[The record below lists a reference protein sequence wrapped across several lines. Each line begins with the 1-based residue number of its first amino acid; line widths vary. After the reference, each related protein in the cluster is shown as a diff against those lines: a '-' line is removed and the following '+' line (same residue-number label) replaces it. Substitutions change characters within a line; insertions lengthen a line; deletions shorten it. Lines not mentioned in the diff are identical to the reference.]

1 MQSDVTSALGLARS
15 VVTRSIRM
23 AVGWGIVALTL
34 SLSLDSRPC
43 AAQQPPVAPAN
54 PFLTAETEDAG
65 WPFVRGPSYDGHSPE
80 TEIADAW
87 PDTGPPVLWTR
98 ELGQGYSAFVA
109 RDRRVFTQAQSLG
122 GQFVYCL
129 DGDSGETIWRYRYGW
144 PYEAIGVYPGPR
156 ATPTLSGRYVYFAAP
171 NGLIGCLTVDSG
183 RLVWSVNVLE
193 RYTGR
198 GIGFGYACSP
208 TVIDGMVLLPV
219 GGEQAS
225 MVALD
230 AETGSEIWVSGSDP
244 ASYSPA
250 YPIEHDG
257 RKLVVGY
264 LQNALVVCDRRSGET
279 LVRIPLSHG
288 YDEHSAWPIHA
299 DGYLWF
305 SGPFRSG
312 SQLIQLTSVKT
323 PASSADDRAAGEFE
337 KIWKSGILSNDVSS
351 SVLVDGNLY
360 GFDIFDAQSKTQRA
374 SRGKF
379 RCIDFLT
386 GLDKWSIGTGR
397 PRRKNSARTSDEPEI
412 GQAGI
417 IVADGKLIVLNE
429 LGELILL
436 RATPERYEELAR
448 TSVLGGE
455 LTWTPPAL
463 HRGRV
468 YLRNHT
474 RAVCVFVGNPERLQA
489 TRPLLSVT
497 DVPQSQYRDLAAM
510 ILAIEP
516 EYAFDVPSSAWLRNW
531 YWTSLG
537 ILGAAAVLGF
547 AISRVVPGPHRQSIG
562 FGVYAVTAFLAG
574 AAGTTVLSQRMND
587 FVFTW
592 PVCLFVALQPVVQ
605 LVRKRSDLSGSRTRR
620 WMERLS
626 LLFFLAVALAY
637 FAICRRLSLIFEW
650 TFLVGFLAAAPVLRL
665 SSLCSGEG
673 LRSQLLRAF
682 LAGVAFTAFYGAS
695 VALLFARY

>member
-1 MQSDVTSALGLARS
+1 
-15 VVTRSIRM
+15 M
-23 AVGWGIVALTL
+23 AVGWGIVAV
-34 SLSLDSRPC
+34 SLSHNAGSC
-43 AAQQPPVAPAN
+43 AAQPTPATSNN
-54 PFLTAETEDAG
+54 PFLAPGTEDAG
-65 WPFVRGPSYDGHSPE
+65 WPFVRGPSYDGHSAE
-80 TEIADAW
+80 IEIADTW
-87 PDTGPPVLWTR
+87 PDSGPPVLWTR

-109 RDRRVFTQAQSLG
+109 GGLRVFTQAQSLG

-129 DGDSGETIWRYRYGW
+129 DADTGETIWRYRYGW

-156 ATPTLSGRYVYFAAP
+156 ATPTLSGRYVYFTAP
-171 NGLIGCLTVDSG
+171 NGLVGCLTVDRG
-183 RLVWSVNVLE
+183 RLVWSVNVLQ
-193 RYTGR
+193 RYGGR

-208 TVIDGMVLLPV
+208 TVVEGMVLLPV

-230 AETGSEIWVSGSDP
+230 AETGSEIWASGSDP

-250 YPIEHDG
+250 YPIKHDG
-257 RKLVVGY
+257 RTLVVGY
-264 LQNALVVCDRRSGET
+264 LQNALVVCDRANGET
-279 LVRIPLSHG
+279 LVRVPLSHG
-288 YDEHSAWPIHA
+288 YDEHSAWPIYA

-312 SQLIQLTSVKT
+312 SQLIQLTSGQT
-323 PASSADDRAAGEFE
+323 PAASDDDRTAGGFRNV
-337 KIWKSGILSNDVSS
+337 WKSGILSNDVSS
-351 SVLVDGNLY
+351 SVLVNGYLY

-379 RCIDFLT
+379 RCVDFLT
-386 GLDKWSIGTGR
+386 GRDQWSVGTGR

-412 GQAGI
+412 GQSGI

-436 RATPERYEELAR
+436 RATPQRYEELAR
-448 TSVLGGE
+448 TSVLRGE

-474 RAVCVFVGNPERLQA
+474 RAVCVFLGNPERLQT
-489 TRPLLSVT
+489 TRPVLSVT
-497 DVPQSQYRDLAAM
+497 DVPQSPYRDLAAL

-516 EYAFDVPSSAWLRNW
+516 EYAFDVPSRTWLLNW
-531 YWTSLG
+531 YATSLG
-537 ILGAAAVLGF
+537 ILAAAAVLGF
-547 AISRVVPGPHRQSIG
+547 AVGRVLRGPFRQSIG
-562 FGVYAVTAFLAG
+562 FGVYAVTAFIAG

-626 LLFFLAVALAY
+626 LLFFLAVAFAD

-665 SSLCSGEG
+665 SSLFSGER

-695 VALLFARY
+695 VALLYARY